1 MLRKLILLV
10 IWVGFVTY
18 TVWLAPIDQPYTWFV
33 GQKLLTLQWQE
44 LNAFIPA
51 LFWLMGIWSMIYG
64 CLMFADGRTQKF
76 RAWTY
81 LLGSMFTGV
90 ISILPYLIWRR
101 SNQEF
106 SGNKDGWLKFF
117 DNRSTGVI
125 LLLCTLTLLAYAFGA
140 GDWQDYVQQ
149 FQTKQFVHLISLD
162 FCLMGLILPLT
173 SLLEEDMARHGLKE
187 RRIFWAVAL
196 IPLFGI
202 LIYLCLRSPLPET
215 LPEKTQTRDLMSFD

>member
-125 LLLCTLTLLAYAFGA
+125 LLLCTLSNSHY
-140 GDWQDYVQQ
+140 
-149 FQTKQFVHLISLD
+149 D
-162 FCLMGLILPLT
+162 F
-173 SLLEEDMARHGLKE
+173 
-187 RRIFWAVAL
+187 
-196 IPLFGI
+196 
-202 LIYLCLRSPLPET
+202 
-215 LPEKTQTRDLMSFD
+215 

>member
-10 IWVGFVTY
+10 IWVGFATY

-64 CLMFADGRTQKF
+64 CLMFADGRMQNF

-81 LLGSMFTGV
+81 FIGSMFTGV
-90 ISILPYLIWRR
+90 ISLLPYLILRQ

-106 SGNKDGWLKFF
+106 CGNKDEWLKFF
-117 DNRSTGVI
+117 DKRSTGVI
-125 LLLCTLTLLAYAFGA
+125 LLACTITLLAYAFIA
-140 GDWQDYVQQ
+140 GDWNDYVQQ

-162 FCLMGLILPLT
+162 FCLMALIFPLS
-173 SLLEEDMARHGLKE
+173 SLFEDDMARRGLKDS
-187 RRIFWAVAL
+187 RIFWAVAL
-196 IPLFGI
+196 LPLFGP
-202 LIYLCLRSPLPET
+202 LIYVCLRPRLLESLPKKVEM
-215 LPEKTQTRDLMSFD
+215 RSAFFSR